1 MLNGVILCN
10 VGIVVIFKNHQQKE
24 YRKVRKK
31 NLHFVNKIITSIQ
44 RVQNFIC
51 KNEES
56 AKKTKGL
63 TNSVC
68 VRCFSF
74 RLFIIQSH
82 LAALFTIKKNWH
94 MLGCKVSRSNA
105 S

>member
-44 RVQNFIC
+44 ILFAKMRKAL
-51 KNEES
+51 KNQRTD
-56 AKKTKGL
+56 KF
-63 TNSVC
+63 SVC
-68 VRCFSF
+68 AMFCLQIVHHSIPSG
-74 RLFIIQSH
+74 RLIHNQKE
-82 LAALFTIKKNWH
+82 LAH
-94 MLGCKVSRSNA
+94 VGV
-105 S
+105 